1 MRGTMERSL
10 NLIVDSPCTTTY
22 LTLHETKYMW
32 NWNTETKLL
41 LPVVDKV
48 SLGET
53 YSKTKLD
60 GIK

>member
-32 NWNTETKLL
+32 KWKTETKLL
-41 LPVVDKV
+41 LPVVGKL
-48 SLGET
+48 SLGEM